1 MVRLLREHPLTT
13 TPPPS
18 NLGPLAEPWARE
30 ITRQVQDQATAI
42 ERLGGSLSND
52 GSATNGSLDNIA
64 FQINELEQ
72 RQAGVVFA
80 DNLTTASFTQP
91 NTVTNIITLQIPRP
105 DRPRVGTL
113 SVQFTA
119 QANSALQTEV
129 YGSFAI
135 DGMIFHRDSRTVPT
149 QNFEPSSWNGLKAI
163 TGYTGF
169 SAGPGFG
176 GELVLKLQSEAAFS
190 SGARTV
196 TYTGIQAN
204 YQYGQA
210 I

>member
-1 MVRLLREHPLTT
+1 MTT

-80 DNLTTASFTQP
+80 DNLTTARFTQP

-129 YGSFAI
+129 YGTFSI
-135 DGMIFHRDSRTVPT
+135 DGLVFHRDSRTVPT
-149 QNFEPSSWNGLKAI
+149 PHPPPSPWHRLHAI
-163 TGYTGF
+163 PPYTAF
-169 SAGPGFG
+169 SAAP
-176 GELVLKLQSEAAFS
+176 AAVKIAFLS
-190 SGARTV
+190 ARKHFTQLS
-196 TYTGIQAN
+196 I
-204 YQYGQA
+204 
-210 I
+210 